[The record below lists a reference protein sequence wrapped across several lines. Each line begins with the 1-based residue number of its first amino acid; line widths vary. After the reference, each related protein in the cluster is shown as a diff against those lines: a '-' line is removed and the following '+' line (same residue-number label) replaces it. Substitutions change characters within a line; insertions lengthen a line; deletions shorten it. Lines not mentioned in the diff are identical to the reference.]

1 MSTPK
6 EETCVFMFVEV
17 RGQLQ
22 VVVLRKTNLFFRAMS
37 LTGTW
42 DSPIRQGWLAI
53 DAPENSLALPS
64 WH

>member
-1 MSTPK
+1 M
-6 EETCVFMFVEV
+6 FMFVEV

-22 VVVLRKTNLFFRAMS
+22 VVFLRKTNLFFRAMS